1 MGSPDPIMGDVV
13 EGDNQANEYD
23 PYHMHDEDLAGKMDN
38 VDGSTGGKACVYD
51 GYDAMDDIDDEE
63 EDGNSGYDGLGEGD
77 EKAAGGGEG
86 GEVQE
91 ETSAMGGSNDTMPVE
106 EMDTKRAANDA
117 ETHGHDAVDDNIV
130 GGSRAEADGEQGD
143 DLDDYADAYAGYDA
157 ADGEMLG
164 DSKAEA
170 EGEQGDDLDNYADAY
185 AGYDAADDEMLGDSK
200 LRAVGAA
207 NPATPST
214 SAKLLVSESTEPTIR
229 HSPAVVSPGARQWC
243 TEWLALSAATAATAA
258 PPTTTA
264 TTTAATVSMTS
275 DAAVKIAAL
284 LRDFVQAAGR
294 AVRIIVAQKTRPPD
308 EREFLVQGMGGVA
321 GGDKYM
327 CDGLFIKF
335 VHDDRHI
342 YGGDAFAH
350 RAARH
355 ELKGAEAYR
364 ATNIPGLHTA
374 LMLIADHC
382 GWRLMVSAVL
392 PVNASSLVYG
402 SDDQGKTIHTGRG
415 DARVQSIMKEAA
427 EKIGLANHR
436 LTCTATNTVVE
447 LYSAIDVEVHREVLP
462 PQVALQ
468 VPPSQGSPRGGDPE
482 ACVGGQG
489 LPPEEKEAPAVIGH
503 ADGQGDQPAARLL
516 PLPSLFVLDTARTLP
531 PEEPRESAVGVRI
544 SCDHSAPLVQI
555 FFTNRDQA
563 TLVEEVKRCVCLNA
577 NPHEDNSEGVGPLP
591 EVRVIRPD
599 QVRTRINKKR
609 ATLHCVLRVIYCCV
623 LFGTYFNSNKAVLY
637 PRFPCCPLVH
647 GRCGAHLDRV

>member
-1 MGSPDPIMGDVV
+1 MLRDSKV
-13 EGDNQANEYD
+13 E
-23 PYHMHDEDLAGKMDN
+23 
-38 VDGSTGGKACVYD
+38 
-51 GYDAMDDIDDEE
+51 
-63 EDGNSGYDGLGEGD
+63 
-77 EKAAGGGEG
+77 
-86 GEVQE
+86 
-91 ETSAMGGSNDTMPVE
+91 
-106 EMDTKRAANDA
+106 A
-117 ETHGHDAVDDNIV
+117 E
-130 GGSRAEADGEQGD
+130 GEQGD

-157 ADGEMLG
+157 ADDEMLR
-164 DSKAEA
+164 DSKVEA
-170 EGEQGDDLDNYADAY
+170 EGEQGDDLDDYADAY
-185 AGYDAADDEMLGDSK
+185 AGYDAADDEMLGGSK
-200 LRAVGAA
+200 LRAVGAGGA
-207 NPATPST
+207 AGAATPST
-214 SAKLLVSESTEPTIR
+214 SAKRLVSDSTEPTAR
-229 HSPAVVSPGARQWC
+229 HSPTVVSPGVRQWC
-243 TEWLALSAATAATAA
+243 AEWLALSAATATTAA
-258 PPTTTA
+258 PPTATTTA
-264 TTTAATVSMTS
+264 TTVSTTS

-335 VHDDRHI
+335 VHDDRNI

-427 EKIGLANHR
+427 EKIGLARHR

-462 PQVALQ
+462 PQVASQ
-468 VPPSQGSPRGGDPE
+468 VPPPQGGPRAGDSE
-482 ACVGGQG
+482 ECVGGQG

-503 ADGQGDQPAARLL
+503 ADGQGGQPAARLL

-544 SCDHSAPLVQI
+544 SCDHIAPLVQL

-577 NPHEDNSEGVGPLP
+577 NPHEDNSEGVDPLP

-599 QVRTRINKKR
+599 QVRTTRRTKRTRRKKES
-609 ATLHCVLRVIYCCV
+609 APTLCIVRVILLCTVWYIQ
-623 LFGTYFNSNKAVLY
+623 YFNSNQAVLY
-637 PRFPCCPLVH
+637 PRFLCCP
-647 GRCGAHLDRV
+647 